1 MSYSPYFNMYYS
13 EINDMF
19 DQLISIKSEENDY
32 LIISIIQN
40 SILFTDELFN
50 INFSFSKLNKPE
62 DIFTLLILNENNST
76 YQIIMQT
83 NNTINYICKN
93 QLNNENEEYLIEKNS
108 RTVIEK
114 FDSFSDINIA
124 SDDYSLFQLQFIN
137 ENNFE
142 SILSPLI
149 LNSNNNDILNENEIR
164 YFSIQYLNNENAEN
178 LYVFNV
184 EEKNGKSIKAY
195 VHKCEDYPLC
205 IYNKTYLETLINN
218 KDKNLIKFKEK
229 SKGNL
234 KCEIE
239 TSKLSLENVLI
250 VQCENEKCFYNINIE
265 NTKKKN
271 NYTKTIIIIMVIIV
285 IVLIVVIILLMRY
298 FKRSSN
304 DNKMIE
310 KINDIGEIKK

>member
-1 MSYSPYFNMYYS
+1 
-13 EINDMF
+13 
-19 DQLISIKSEENDY
+19 
-32 LIISIIQN
+32 
-40 SILFTDELFN
+40 
-50 INFSFSKLNKPE
+50 
-62 DIFTLLILNENNST
+62 
-76 YQIIMQT
+76 MQT
-83 NNTINYICKN
+83 NNTINYSCKN
-93 QLNNENEEYLIEKNS
+93 QLYNENEEYLIEKNS

-114 FDSFSDINIA
+114 FDPLSSINIS

-178 LYVFNV
+178 LYVFKIK
-184 EEKNGKSIKAY
+184 EKNGKSIKAY

-218 KDKNLIKFKEK
+218 KDKNLIIFKEE

-234 KCEIE
+234 NCEIK

-265 NTKKKN
+265 NKKKKN
-271 NYTKTIIIIMVIIV
+271 NHTKTFIFIGIIV
-285 IVLIVVIILLMRY
+285 IAIIAIVILYLRF
-298 FKRSSN
+298 FKKSSN
-304 DNKMIE
+304 DKKFIE
-310 KINDIGEIKK
+310 KINDIGELKEKY